1 MADFIDLSG
10 ASMQEDKFYILL
22 IGLPYY
28 LTEGGLQFQLEL
40 LDPSIYVGP
49 ENISFLTTDEN
60 QRFGEKSG
68 VALIGLCSEDQRNRA
83 VSNYSGQYIG
93 SRFLTVRSLTREEVV
108 QVIGKEGDRQRV
120 MGFRRLLELVG
131 PNKDNMVQVDSLLAS
146 SSRED
151 ILRAVGSGA
160 TAVIVTRVKNVRLR
174 ILVVYESQTF
184 ARLALEAPRHYLVAG
199 RTFNTRKLNY
209 DYATHIALRTDP
221 PGVGRVPRPRDTDK
235 NWEDIRRRE
244 ADLCRREENLN
255 RREEEARAAARE
267 GEAWAAAFEEE
278 AQTAGWEEL
287 AEAAS
292 PGEEANVKGK
302 EDSNNNTVELSSKDS
317 DSSFEILGGVQGGQS
332 AAASRSMFTPSNTA
346 AAAEVVDITNEDAPA
361 SARPSTEKSLVDKE
375 VKKPAAAPAAAA
387 EVVDITNEDAPAS
400 ARPSTEKSL
409 VDKEV
414 KKPAAAPAAAAE
426 VVDITNEDED
436 APASTARSAPV
447 LVSVSKDTTEK
458 IQNSGSGHKERK
470 NETQIKS
477 SSPGSSAPG
486 PQSGGV
492 EQGSRG
498 RGQCQTSARP
508 PPPGPGRGRGSS
520 PHAGVRAPLAGRGTS
535 TPGWPQPPGPG
546 RGRGSS
552 PHAGVRAPLA
562 GRGTS
567 SPGRPKPP
575 APPGGGWNLRERC
588 MNLPINMVDTSCHLS
603 KLYKHFRLKNEDAF
617 LEKEIHVPK
626 NVNGLKHHFKLPVGL
641 KKIIAVEDNPNTWQY
656 NRHTEDPQVLVVI
669 GCHPLNVASW
679 DTGHADQ
686 LKDILQN
693 RQEFYL

>member
-287 AEAAS
+287 AAAAS

-332 AAASRSMFTPSNTA
+332 AAASRSMFTPSNT
-346 AAAEVVDITNEDAPA
+346 
-361 SARPSTEKSLVDKE
+361 
-375 VKKPAAAPAAAA
+375 AAAA

-508 PPPGPGRGRGSS
+508 P
-520 PHAGVRAPLAGRGTS
+520 
-535 TPGWPQPPGPG
+535 PPGPG